1 MIVNE
6 LVAVL
11 IFFGNEKVINLIQ
24 QRIFD
29 NLTKTSSK
37 YLCIVLVHPCG
48 LTKALFFSNFR
59 WFCFKETNAG

>member
-48 LTKALFFSNFR
+48 LTKALFF
-59 WFCFKETNAG
+59 